1 MWWLLFSLEPV
12 SFFLS
17 LHILL
22 SYFLHT
28 CNLFEIMPPIWCA
41 AQRCGCFFWFRLD
54 WGSFHWQEALG
65 RPGSLNSPV
74 TEGGERFTEIQEDP
88 SVPAP
93 LVLHLAFC
101 VEVLSGSS
109 DGLMWTLKTFSTY
122 YPVSNTMTVT
132 CLWQLRVHQYWRVSR
147 DEIRTI
153 SWAMSHQHSC
163 VAALPVIYMCADETL
178 KGNYFNNISRR
189 ISL

>member
-1 MWWLLFSLEPV
+1 MPASLGLCCFSWRVRGWNRRILQSVWNNASNLVCSSTVWLFLLIPSWLGQFSLAGSSRE
-12 SFFLS
+12 
-17 LHILL
+17 
-22 SYFLHT
+22 T
-28 CNLFEIMPPIWCA
+28 
-41 AQRCGCFFWFRLD
+41 RLTE
-54 WGSFHWQEALG
+54 F
-65 RPGSLNSPV
+65 PV

-101 VEVLSGSS
+101 VEVVSGSS